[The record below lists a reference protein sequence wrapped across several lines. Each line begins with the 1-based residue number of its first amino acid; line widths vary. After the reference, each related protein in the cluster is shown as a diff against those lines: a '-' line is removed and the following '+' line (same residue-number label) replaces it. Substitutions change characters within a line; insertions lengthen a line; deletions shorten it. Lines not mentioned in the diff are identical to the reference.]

1 MDSILNSVKKV
12 LGIEADDTSFDEDIL
27 MHTNSAFATL
37 NQLGVGPADG
47 FMIEDDVATW
57 DTFLG
62 TDLRLNN
69 VKSYIYLSVR
79 LIFDPPAT
87 SFTITALKDQLK
99 ELEWRVNA
107 YREETAWTDPNVVV
121 VP

>member
-99 ELEWRVNA
+99 ELEWRINV